1 MLFYSR
7 FVVIRGRSLWH
18 RATKGRMDR
27 PIDKHRSG
35 RNHILKLWR
44 AIYPS
49 CDPSNYCLPFVLL
62 HSKTR
67 PSKLN
72 CSGDFSHVPRL
83 HLPRKQ
89 KTFPRPL
96 DVEPKYSA
104 YSSWKS
110 IYAKSQF
117 SKAEEYVSLV
127 TARTPIYGNL
137 LGSMVIPC
145 VTNQPGSLLRDLLL
159 PAQSILVHGSNQ
171 WNDSLTGHLEKGAA
185 LELLCRLL
193 FIDGSN
199 PARDNHKA
207 FDHRISRRPRGAL
220 TAELFVYDASNAFV
234 FALSALEWLTLLQH
248 LVLFHP
254 SS

>member
-1 MLFYSR
+1 MRTFFLLFIQGPFFQHIQYMR
-7 FVVIRGRSLWH
+7 THGLCQYIYELVALLG
-18 RATKGRMDR
+18 AGKRMDR

-67 PSKLN
+67 PSKRN

-117 SKAEEYVSLV
+117 YKAEEYVSLV
-127 TARTPIYGNL
+127 TARTPIHRNL
-137 LGSMVIPC
+137 LGSMNCCFI
-145 VTNQPGSLLRDLLL
+145 LLL
-159 PAQSILVHGSNQ
+159 
-171 WNDSLTGHLEKGAA
+171 
-185 LELLCRLL
+185 
-193 FIDGSN
+193 
-199 PARDNHKA
+199 
-207 FDHRISRRPRGAL
+207 
-220 TAELFVYDASNAFV
+220 
-234 FALSALEWLTLLQH
+234 
-248 LVLFHP
+248 
-254 SS
+254 